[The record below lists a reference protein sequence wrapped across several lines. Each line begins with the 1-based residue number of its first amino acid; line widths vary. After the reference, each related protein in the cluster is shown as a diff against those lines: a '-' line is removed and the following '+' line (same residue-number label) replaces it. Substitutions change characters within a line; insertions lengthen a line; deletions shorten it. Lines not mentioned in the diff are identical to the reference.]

1 MRREDS
7 VQRML
12 ADLEVRI
19 TSYQRQEAFH
29 AQKESHHR
37 EQRALYAAE
46 LQAARER
53 HAALKAAA
61 DAVDELVTRPS
72 VKTPVAAIEID
83 ARKPIVLSKLVFR
96 VIETK
101 DPRETFG
108 GTSLAEEI
116 NQTFAGRLPKDAQPR
131 TVATILR
138 RLAAEGYLQ
147 MVREGRAFHEA
158 LYRQA

>member
-12 ADLEVRI
+12 TDLEVRI
-19 TSYQRQEAFH
+19 ASCQRQEAFH

-61 DAVDELVTRPS
+61 DAVDELVTRPGGG
-72 VKTPVAAIEID
+72 TPAAAIEID

-96 VIETK
+96 VIEAK

-116 NQTFAGRLPKDAQPR
+116 NQTFAGRLPKDAHPR

-147 MVREGRAFHEA
+147 VVREGRAFHEA
-158 LYRQA
+158 LYRCA